1 MEKGV
6 GGTLFQVIMELYV
19 FDYIHRQSIVSKIKF
34 VRISRE
40 RGEDRMMN
48 NLTKPEK
55 NEGKKKDEI
64 ILNINIKIEGI
75 K

>member
-1 MEKGV
+1 
-6 GGTLFQVIMELYV
+6 
-19 FDYIHRQSIVSKIKF
+19 
-34 VRISRE
+34 
-40 RGEDRMMN
+40 MMS
-48 NLTKPEK
+48 NLTKREK